1 MRSGVA
7 LIAAACLAAGSAGAA
22 TKITLLYTPGDSFT
36 ESYVAKDQ
44 GIFEKHGLD
53 VTLTVGQNGSV
64 ITAALIA
71 GAAQIGALT
80 PTVFLQ
86 AHE

>member
-1 MRSGVA
+1 MRGGLA
-7 LIAAACLAAGSAGAA
+7 LSVVACLAAGSAGAA
-22 TKITLLYTPGDSFT
+22 TPITLLYTPGDSFT

-64 ITAALIA
+64 ITAALVA
-71 GAAQIGALT
+71 GSA
-80 PTVFLQ
+80 
-86 AHE
+86 